1 MTKSLTILDGSMGD
15 ELHRRRPPDVN
26 DPAGLF
32 SARALINSPELVT
45 EVHKDYIDAGADIIT
60 TNTYSTIPSYLSRA
74 GLENSYL
81 QYTALAGQIACSSA
95 MDARSTVLVAGSI
108 PPLDESYR
116 HDLVPHASDALPVY
130 RNMVAT
136 LFDYVDLFICETM
149 SSGVEAKNAMTAVR
163 EISGR
168 SKPVWVSWT
177 LSEHPGQ
184 GLRSGES
191 IKEAYQAIESLD
203 ADAFLFNCTV
213 PKAITRGLKE
223 LTRLTKKP
231 IGGYPNRD
239 SVPEGWTIENDKEIK
254 RYDLPPEGFKE
265 YADNWRDIGA
275 TIIGGCCG
283 IGPEHIDKLT
293 KSLESGHD

>member
-1 MTKSLTILDGSMGD
+1 MTGSITILDGSMGD
-15 ELHRRRPPDVN
+15 ELDRRRPPDVN

-45 EVHKDYIDAGADIIT
+45 EVHNDYIDAGADIIT

-74 GLENSYL
+74 SLGDSYL
-81 QYTALAGQIACSSA
+81 KYTELAGQIACSSA
-95 MDARSTVLVAGSI
+95 MDSRSTVLVAGSI

-116 HDLVPHASDALPVY
+116 HDLVPHPSYALPVY
-130 RNMVAT
+130 RNIVTA
-136 LFDYVDLFICETM
+136 LDDYVDMFICETM
-149 SSGVEAKNAMTAVR
+149 SSSIEAENAITAIR
-163 EISGR
+163 SISGK
-168 SKPVWVSWT
+168 SKQVWVSWT

-203 ADAFLFNCTV
+203 ADAFLFNCTA
-213 PKAITRGLKE
+213 PEAITRGLKE
-223 LTRLTKKP
+223 LTQLTKKP

-254 RYDLPPEGFKE
+254 RYDLPLEAFQE

-283 IGPEHIDKLT
+283 IGPEYIDHLT
-293 KSLESGHD
+293 KSLERGHD